1 MRTKTMMKSKM
12 KRVTSLGLGLVMTGG
27 LLAACDAPESDAPES
42 DGESS
47 EIFAEAPAAPAPA
60 AASGEAG
67 EGGEG
72 EGGEGGE
79 GEGGV
84 ATADA
89 STDPVVFNAALAIT
103 AAHVFAAR
111 DAHAAGET
119 DAAAEMFAHPVS
131 EVLLDM
137 GSVFAERGVEPF
149 SQLLMDASDAVFAGE
164 SAEQIT
170 ARSDAILAAIAEA
183 ADKAP
188 DDGSTQAEIA
198 AGVAVDQIDRAS
210 DMYRIA
216 QDTGQYGPYLD
227 GYGFM
232 KAGELAFAHQA
243 EAIEAAHPEVAARI
257 RVALEV
263 LNRAYP
269 SAQMPETL
277 EVDRAELAAAS
288 TQAALAVI
296 NR

>member
-1 MRTKTMMKSKM
+1 MMKSKM

-27 LLAACDAPESDAPES
+27 LLAACDAPQS
-42 DGESS
+42 DGTSS
-47 EIFAEAPAAPAPA
+47 DIFAEAPADSASA
-60 AASGEAG
+60 AASGQAAESS

-72 EGGEGGE
+72 GQGEGGE

-89 STDPVVFNAALAIT
+89 SSDPVVFNAALAIT

-111 DAHAAGET
+111 DAHVVGET

-137 GSVFAERGVEPF
+137 EAVFAERGVEPF

-164 SAEQIT
+164 TTEQIT
-170 ARSDAILAAIAEA
+170 ARSDAILAAIEA
-183 ADKAP
+183 AADNAP
-188 DDGSTQAEIA
+188 DDGSTPAEIA

-232 KAGELAFAHQA
+232 KAGEQAFARQA

-257 RVALEV
+257 RVALDV

-269 SAQMPETL
+269 SAAMPETL
-277 EVDRAELAAAS
+277 DVDRAELASAS
-288 TQAALAVI
+288 TQAAVAVM